1 MEQERYRCLGPVNMP
16 PISSERVVVFASGSP
31 GAPTVTE
38 YVRHLARA
46 RNLVLNMS
54 PDMTSVR
61 ESCVTSLRNRDTAWH
76 CAWIRTPALHLSQGL
91 TSDKPQLPSDH
102 PTNRTPVLRIEK
114 RLHSQEAPPSDCR
127 CGSGYRHRTDLPAYA
142 ARRSLHNLPPFL

>member
-1 MEQERYRCLGPVNMP
+1 VSWAGEHAANQ
-16 PISSERVVVFASGSP
+16 SERVVVFASGSP
-31 GAPTVTE
+31 GAPTMTE

-76 CAWIRTPALHLSQGL
+76 CAHAH
-91 TSDKPQLPSDH
+91 TSAASVA
-102 PTNRTPVLRIEK
+102 R
-114 RLHSQEAPPSDCR
+114 AY
-127 CGSGYRHRTDLPAYA
+127 CG
-142 ARRSLHNLPPFL
+142 